1 MAIIGVSIYSIEPG
15 GYKVFDSHARDM
27 YHDSHGEGTCVLLEI
42 PSMHKLV
49 QYFQTLHRN
58 EDIQL
63 FQKTLSGEKQKV
75 FKPRLQG
82 NVGCFKSVFCWQTIT
97 PLNWSL
103 IFIHHLY

>member
-75 FKPRLQG
+75 FKPRPQG
-82 NVGCFKSVFCWQTIT
+82 HVGCFESVFCWPTIT
-97 PLNWSL
+97 PLIWSL
-103 IFIHHLY
+103 IFIRHLY